1 MDRIL
6 IRHDDLDGRLST
18 AQYIEI
24 HEEFKKYGLIEHG
37 MFQPTQYYRLGNFS
51 QELFDYYK
59 KEVEAGTF
67 VVALHG
73 FSHEHYNEYEYD
85 FIVRDLMAA
94 KYWCLKN
101 LGIEPKIWGT
111 PWNCMSNSMERAAQL
126 VEMTITNESNDV
138 ERFIREAEVGKFSG
152 KTMYWHGW
160 RQSEVDLFPQMLELL
175 RKIEIERG
183 NIKT

>member
-1 MDRIL
+1 MDRII
-6 IRHDDLDGRLST
+6 IRHDDLDGRLGT

-24 HEEFKKYGLIEHG
+24 HEAFKAHGLIEHG
-37 MFQPTQYYRLGNFS
+37 MFQPTQYGRLGNFAP
-51 QELFDYYK
+51 ELFDYYK

-73 FSHEHYNEYEYD
+73 WAHSMYSEMEYD

-94 KYWCLKN
+94 KYWCLMN
-101 LGIEPKIWGT
+101 LGIEPIIWGS
-111 PWNCMSNSMERAAQL
+111 PWNCMSNSMERAATL
-126 VEMTITNESNDV
+126 VGLELTNESNDV
-138 ERFIREAEVGKFSG
+138 ERFIREAEVDKFSG

-160 RQSEVDLFPQMLELL
+160 RQSEVDLFPRMLELL

-183 NIKT
+183 NIVV

>member
-1 MDRIL
+1 MDRII

-18 AQYIEI
+18 QQYIEI

-37 MFQPTQYYRLGNFS
+37 MFQPSQYGRLGNFS

-59 KEVEAGTF
+59 KEAEAGTF

-73 FSHEHYNEYEYD
+73 WSHDRYSEIEHD
-85 FIVRDLMAA
+85 FIVRDLMAS

-111 PWNCMSNSMERAAQL
+111 PWNCFSLNMERAAQL
-126 VEMTITNESNDV
+126 VGIEITNESNDV
-138 ERFIREAEVGKFSG
+138 WRFIREAEVGKFSG

-160 RQSEVDLFPQMLELL
+160 KKDEVDLFPRMLELL
-175 RKIEIERG
+175 RKIEKERG
-183 NIKT
+183 NL